1 MNYYFNL
8 QSTRLQ
14 RWLKENGVNPYLGLI
29 IGAILFCILSKFLFD
44 KTEYAKWI
52 YLLVA
57 ISVMLKCSEQRRNNT
72 LRCIFKYKDYVLI
85 RIVENCI
92 VFLPFI
98 AYLLYEKELSIALIL
113 LPIIPIMAFLRI
125 RQYINKTIPT
135 PFRRYPFEF
144 IVGFR
149 KTFLFVLL
157 AYFIVFKGIQVE
169 NYNLGLFG
177 LVLNFIISM
186 FYFQKPEPEYFVWIH
201 SYKTKDFIRLKIVNS
216 MRCVT
221 ILSFLALTAILIA
234 FPSAWLTTLLV
245 YMGGNVILSS
255 MIVAKYSAFPH
266 EMSIPQG
273 IFYGLSLLFPPM
285 LLITIWVFYSQSKK
299 RLEPL
304 LG

>member
-1 MNYYFNL
+1 
-8 QSTRLQ
+8 
-14 RWLKENGVNPYLGLI
+14 
-29 IGAILFCILSKFLFD
+29 
-44 KTEYAKWI
+44 
-52 YLLVA
+52 
-57 ISVMLKCSEQRRNNT
+57 
-72 LRCIFKYKDYVLI
+72 
-85 RIVENCI
+85 
-92 VFLPFI
+92 
-98 AYLLYEKELSIALIL
+98 
-113 LPIIPIMAFLRI
+113 
-125 RQYINKTIPT
+125 
-135 PFRRYPFEF
+135 
-144 IVGFR
+144 
-149 KTFLFVLL
+149 
-157 AYFIVFKGIQVE
+157 
-169 NYNLGLFG
+169 
-177 LVLNFIISM
+177 
-186 FYFQKPEPEYFVWIH
+186 
-201 SYKTKDFIRLKIVNS
+201 